1 MYLNVYTP
9 FDLSIVLVV
18 GCRASDFQ
26 LHHKFSMNHGWITV
40 ESPHIE
46 QWRNWVKSSPPDL
59 RCLVTLNEK
68 FKLWTKL
75 NQALFCPPSCKV
87 KYLLLTGMI
96 CMWYLGM
103 NLTITLVW
111 MRPSLEPVI
120 IAWFITCPVVMILRL
135 LLTHLFWTFISATS
149 QEPDSQDLDKG
160 RLVTHIP
167 YTSHT
172 WGSIEY

>member
-1 MYLNVYTP
+1 
-9 FDLSIVLVV
+9 
-18 GCRASDFQ
+18 
-26 LHHKFSMNHGWITV
+26 MNHRWITV
-40 ESPHIE
+40 DGVFTHWTLTSLSQEFTS
-46 QWRNWVKSSPPDL
+46 WWYL
-59 RCLVTLNEK
+59 RCLVTMNEK